1 MRCACAILPSV
12 ACLSEPYFPALPQKR
27 HDFRKKN
34 IIEKKM
40 CGLIF
45 CTNLSEIFRIQ
56 RRTERDIINLHS
68 SLSKVTHM
76 SARFS

>member
-12 ACLSEPYFPALPQKR
+12 VCPVVPYFSMLSYKR
-27 HDFRKKN
+27 HDFRKN
-34 IIEKKM
+34 VIEKKM

-45 CTNLSEIFRIQ
+45 CTNLSEIFLIP
-56 RRTERDIINLHS
+56 RRTVRDIIINLHS

-76 SARFS
+76 FARFS